1 MPERL
6 TAFSEGVFA
15 VLITGLVPELR
26 PPGVPTYSELLHVG
40 NSPHSHFVKKCRVAD
55 IAGVAVALD
64 GAPLNEL

>member
-26 PPGVPTYSELLHVG
+26 PPGVPTYSELLT
-40 NSPHSHFVKKCRVAD
+40 SAIRPIRTS
-55 IAGVAVALD
+55 
-64 GAPLNEL
+64 